1 MSLGISSSPTAFER
15 AAASESS
22 SASVHAPRRR
32 ITYVFMSSP
41 YLVHGARFSLV
52 ASARTGDC
60 PSQSYDERN
69 CGCTAYAGGMST
81 RVRPPVLR
89 TVRAPLRVG
98 ALVAALAV
106 LAATAAI
113 YPLKHLA
120 PVVSL
125 SVVYLPA
132 VLLVS
137 VYWGLGLGL
146 ATSL

>member
-60 PSQSYDERN
+60 PSQSYGERN

-98 ALVAALAV
+98 ALVAALARGRSYRDA
-106 LAATAAI
+106 LRHI
-113 YPLKHLA
+113 LENEQFDRII
-120 PVVSL
+120 
-125 SVVYLPA
+125 
-132 VLLVS
+132 VS
-137 VYWGLGLGL
+137 VPEDERSGL
-146 ATSL
+146 THDD